1 MFRIA
6 PRLGLKA
13 LLGGAA
19 TVLVQSRLDVTQIE
33 HLETKLTRRVE
44 FFGYLLVHQEPCSPT
59 ELIRVEAK
67 F

>member
-1 MFRIA
+1 MAQPLF
-6 PRLGLKA
+6 
-13 LLGGAA
+13 
-19 TVLVQSRLDVTQIE
+19 SYSLDVTQVK

-44 FFGYLLVHQEPCSPT
+44 FFGYLLVHKEPCSPT